1 MKDADYLKI
10 LRKKNPDFV
19 KHMKFIIKNVFPH
32 SKKLENIHSALI
44 NPNEFFQALS
54 LYQSSKKKSI
64 PQDDLA
70 YVVAS
75 IILFNPFL
83 LKSNIGK
90 KWLKRFDEFYTVFVE
105 ANPKIAYT
113 QNIYLDASMVFN
125 LALTNDI
132 QGSPLSITK
141 LYLGDGSELSQGS
154 SVFLEKENVKKNSYV
169 TTLGVSSTTFFN
181 ELQSYF
187 EKKFEDYDV
196 ILRLNCEGVEDEV
209 IYAAHNSFGKKLK
222 LICGSLKDVEGVK
235 GLEASQRLDKFI
247 KDNRLL
253 FVNFHSGMI
262 SWLEAHAAVLNLL
275 EEKQNL
281 KK

>member
-90 KWLKRFDEFYTVFVE
+90 KWLKR
-105 ANPKIAYT
+105 N
-113 QNIYLDASMVFN
+113 
-125 LALTNDI
+125 
-132 QGSPLSITK
+132 
-141 LYLGDGSELSQGS
+141 
-154 SVFLEKENVKKNSYV
+154 
-169 TTLGVSSTTFFN
+169 
-181 ELQSYF
+181 
-187 EKKFEDYDV
+187 
-196 ILRLNCEGVEDEV
+196 
-209 IYAAHNSFGKKLK
+209 
-222 LICGSLKDVEGVK
+222 GSLK
-235 GLEASQRLDKFI
+235 R
-247 KDNRLL
+247 
-253 FVNFHSGMI
+253 
-262 SWLEAHAAVLNLL
+262 VLN
-275 EEKQNL
+275 NI
-281 KK
+281 

>member
-1 MKDADYLKI
+1 MRKI
-10 LRKKNPDFV
+10 IWIDVGTHFGQEYSSIFGSNYAFFIHAV
-19 KHMKFIIKNVFPH
+19 KRI
-32 SKKLENIHSALI
+32 
-44 NPNEFFQALS
+44 
-54 LYQSSKKKSI
+54 
-64 PQDDLA
+64 
-70 YVVAS
+70 
-75 IILFNPFL
+75 
-83 LKSNIGK
+83 IGK
-90 KWLKRFDEFYTVFVE
+90 KIFNRGKFVGFKGLRDIISTRARIRKRFDEFYTVFVE